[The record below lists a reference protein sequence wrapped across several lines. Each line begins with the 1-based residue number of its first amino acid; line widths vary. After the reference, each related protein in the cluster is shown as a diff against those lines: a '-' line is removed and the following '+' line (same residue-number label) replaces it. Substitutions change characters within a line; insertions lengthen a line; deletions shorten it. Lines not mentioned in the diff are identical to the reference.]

1 MAPKSKKLPDE
12 SEEEYQERIKE
23 EAKQRKMGALAAGL
37 KGLGDV
43 GTSLSGGPTGAMA
56 PLPAGVAKGSYSPTE
71 AGFRTRGEKSPLLGR
86 TFKKGGSVKKNRDG
100 KAIRGLTKGR
110 FV

>member
-1 MAPKSKKLPDE
+1 MADPKEPLTP
-12 SEEEYQERIKE
+12 EEKKE
-23 EAKQRKMGALAAGL
+23 EARKKKMAALAAGL
-37 KGLGDV
+37 KGVGDI
-43 GTSLSGGPTGAMA
+43 GASLSGGPTGAMA